1 MQPLQRLWDR
11 DGNEVCLFPLEYM
24 MISQREHQLYAIDF
38 LGWDSNGRVYDC
50 PCYAP
55 FSGYVHSTIGTAH
68 NMIYWSDNPVRLVD
82 GTLSYVTLLIAHSN
96 IPSPQVGTHFTQG
109 DLFYHT
115 GIEPPATGDH
125 LHMEIAL
132 GHVGWDLTGTH
143 LENPSH
149 LFNCEAVN
157 DTIIIDGEGYNW
169 RNYDGG
175 VTPPTGEKKEKR
187 FPWVLY
193 SRKFRRKKR

>member
-1 MQPLQRLWDR
+1 MVAGERLVDAQ
-11 DGNEVCLFPLEYM
+11 GNEVCLFPLEYM
-24 MISQREHQLYAIDF
+24 MISQLEHQLYAIDF
-38 LGWDSNGRVYDC
+38 LGWDANGRVYDC

-55 FSGYVHSTIGTAH
+55 FSGTVHSTVGTAH

-82 GTLSYVTLLIAHSN
+82 GTLSDVSLLVAHSN
-96 IPSPQVGTHFTQG
+96 TPAPSIGTHFNQG

-132 GHVGWDLTGTH
+132 GHVGWDLSGTH

-149 LFNCEAVN
+149 LYNCEAVN

-169 RNYDGG
+169 REYQGG
-175 VTPPTGEKKEKR
+175 HTPGEVINEKR

-193 SRKFRRKKR
+193 TRKFKRMR